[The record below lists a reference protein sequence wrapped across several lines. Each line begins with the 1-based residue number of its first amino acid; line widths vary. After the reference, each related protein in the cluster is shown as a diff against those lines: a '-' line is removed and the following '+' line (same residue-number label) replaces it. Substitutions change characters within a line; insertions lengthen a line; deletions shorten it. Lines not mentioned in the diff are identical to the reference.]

1 MGIEAVLSPHPALPL
16 AREHPRADWLTA
28 REAASG
34 WVTSRGR
41 GPLVPRRAGPPPQS
55 EGGGVGMAAV
65 AAPGGAEASPLPT
78 PGGGGAGAGPGPRL
92 QPQEEEE
99 HEVVRVRVKV
109 RDPEAKRPEVAGFWL
124 GRKGEATGGGASQVF
139 PIEA

>member
-1 MGIEAVLSPHPALPL
+1 
-16 AREHPRADWLTA
+16 
-28 REAASG
+28 
-34 WVTSRGR
+34 
-41 GPLVPRRAGPPPQS
+41 
-55 EGGGVGMAAV
+55 MAAV

-109 RDPEAKRPEVAGFWL
+109 SDPEAKGPGVAGFTGR
-124 GRKGEATGGGASQVF
+124 GRKGEATGGRCVPGVPHGPLGLVVDRAS
-139 PIEA
+139 